1 MKTKIK
7 DKKIVFYTIY
17 EENETNSDLVHP
29 LTFETLD
36 EIAEKLQTPK
46 QTIKNAITRHGKI
59 NNQYVIFKDVMSAK
73 EL

>member
-1 MKTKIK
+1 MKNKSQ
-7 DKKIVFYTIY
+7 KIVFYTIY
-17 EENETNSDLVHP
+17 EENETNGDLVHP

>member
-1 MKTKIK
+1 MKTKRTQQ
-7 DKKIVFYTIY
+7 KIVFYTIY
-17 EENETNSDLVHP
+17 EENETNGDLVHP

-46 QTIKNAITRHGKI
+46 KKIKNAITRHGKI
-59 NNQYVIFKDVMSAK
+59 NNQFVIFRDVMDAK